1 MMKKLLFLP
10 ILCLA
15 FTLATGSVTPDEP
28 IVTPYGGGG
37 LVDF

>member
-1 MMKKLLFLP
+1 MMKNLLFLP

-15 FTLATGSVTPDEP
+15 FTLATATVTPNGP